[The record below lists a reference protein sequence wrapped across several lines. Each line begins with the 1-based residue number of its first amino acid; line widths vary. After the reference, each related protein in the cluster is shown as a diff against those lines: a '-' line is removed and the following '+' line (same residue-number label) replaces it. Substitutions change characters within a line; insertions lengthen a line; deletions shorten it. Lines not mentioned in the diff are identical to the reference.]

1 MRIPIPD
8 IQRQIEPT
16 GGPAPT
22 MARPVAQTGL
32 ADLGAAL
39 TGLGRERAQEVQARE
54 ANALRADFEQ
64 KKARVVE
71 RASAARLQWAETLQ
85 KRQAEAPDG
94 ADGFT
99 PGVLRDFD
107 TWQEQSLQAV
117 PDEDERRMLQ
127 GMLGG
132 VREHLG
138 AASLQFEGQQRRAY
152 RKRVIDDGVDTDA
165 RTVMADPA
173 QFGDVLAMRVAA
185 INSSTDHTA
194 EERAGMVQRARET
207 IAFNA
212 AATLAQ
218 RDPAGWLKR
227 DPAQDPIQRLMD
239 PKQLRAVNEHARA
252 LAERAAND
260 MQRQGERALK
270 DAEKAVEDLRTFT
283 LSGGLPDLAYQAQVQ
298 RLTAGT
304 PYAEAASAMLQAASA
319 GAAFGAQSLPK
330 QAAALQAMGQGGSP
344 EQKRLIDFAR
354 QVHET
359 QRRAFEDDP
368 WAAASR
374 FHRLPDAP
382 EMAISS
388 PDLAARVVQQRL
400 QTIAGVETSAGRPV
414 SPLRPNEAVQWATQL
429 QSLPPD
435 QRAQKLG
442 EVGAMLNVGQ
452 VGALA
457 EQLDKGNKPLAL
469 SLKLGLDR
477 TTAGRTT
484 SALVLRGAQA
494 LADKT
499 VKRDDMALSGWRAE
513 IAGLVRGTLGDDRA
527 EQDVIDA
534 AYYVRAA
541 MDAESTAAPGYSLK
555 ASNENAVRMV
565 IGTPLDRGGV
575 KTLTPRG
582 MDVDTFD
589 RQARAALQPM
599 AGQTLY
605 IRGKPTT
612 AEELAVRLPS
622 YGMKRDGQ
630 GRYTPVLN
638 GAYVTTDPEGQ
649 QPLRLEVR

>member
-1 MRIPIPD
+1 MRIPIPE
-8 IQRQIEPT
+8 IQRQVAPT

-22 MARPVAQTGL
+22 MARPVAQTGVS
-32 ADLGAAL
+32 DLGAAL
-39 TGLGRERAQEVQARE
+39 TGLGRERAQEVQVRE
-54 ANALRADFEQ
+54 ANALRVDFEQ

-85 KRQAEAPDG
+85 KRQAEASDG

-107 TWQEQSLQAV
+107 TWQDQSLQAI

-152 RKRVIDDGVDTDA
+152 RKRVIEQGVDTDA

-194 EERAGMVQRARET
+194 EERADMVQRAREA

-227 DPAQDPIQRLMD
+227 DPAQDLIQRLMD

-252 LAERAAND
+252 LADRAAND
-260 MQRQGERALK
+260 MQRRGELAMK

-344 EQKRLIDFAR
+344 EQKKLIDFAR

-359 QRRAFEDDP
+359 QRRAFDEDP

-382 EMAISS
+382 EVAIGS
-388 PDLAARVVQQRL
+388 PDVAARVVQQRL

-429 QSLPPD
+429 QALPPD
-435 QRAQKLG
+435 QRAQTLG
-442 EVGAMLNVGQ
+442 QVGAMLNVGQ

-469 SLKLGLDR
+469 VLKLGPD
-477 TTAGRTT
+477 RTT

-499 VKRDDMALSGWRAE
+499 VKKDDAAVAGWRAE
-513 IAGLVRGTLGDDRA
+513 IANMVRGTLGDDRA
-527 EQDVIDA
+527 EQEVIDA
-534 AYYVRAA
+534 AWYVRAA
-541 MDAESTAAPGYSLK
+541 MDAESTPVPGFDLK

-565 IGTPLDRGGV
+565 IGTPIDRGGV

-605 IRGKPTT
+605 VRGKPVT

-638 GAYVTTDPEGQ
+638 GAYVTTDAQGQ